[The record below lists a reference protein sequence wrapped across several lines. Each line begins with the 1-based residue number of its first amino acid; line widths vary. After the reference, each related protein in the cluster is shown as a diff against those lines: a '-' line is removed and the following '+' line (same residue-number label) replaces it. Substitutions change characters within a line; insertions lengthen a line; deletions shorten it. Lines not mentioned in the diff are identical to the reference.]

1 MVLYLTSKICIYK
14 SPNTWGQVA
23 YICKEN
29 ICDAFLSPQKHLYD
43 TSQVL
48 FMCNVP
54 FVPCPDYVT
63 SINQGRLK
71 KELQLPLYLGQGR
84 TMLAQMQR
92 RKFVCLLSKFIFNS
106 NLKIEEENS
115 QKFLEL
121 WRFKNSLILILSHR
135 LDQFSQFLFRSA
147 SESDTNSSPQSCA
160 SADF

>member
-1 MVLYLTSKICIYK
+1 MST
-14 SPNTWGQVA
+14 P

-71 KELQLPLYLGQGR
+71 KEL
-84 TMLAQMQR
+84 
-92 RKFVCLLSKFIFNS
+92 
-106 NLKIEEENS
+106 
-115 QKFLEL
+115 
-121 WRFKNSLILILSHR
+121 
-135 LDQFSQFLFRSA
+135 
-147 SESDTNSSPQSCA
+147 
-160 SADF
+160 

>member
-1 MVLYLTSKICIYK
+1 MVLYLTSKMCINK

-92 RKFVCLLSKFIFNS
+92 RKFVCLLSKFIFNFIH
-106 NLKIEEENS
+106 LKIEEENS
-115 QKFLEL
+115 QNIEVQKLSYLNFESQI
-121 WRFKNSLILILSHR
+121 RSIFLILVPECIRIRDKLVTLVLCIS
-135 LDQFSQFLFRSA
+135 
-147 SESDTNSSPQSCA
+147 
-160 SADF
+160 